1 MAKCCCRLA
10 LIATSIP
17 QDVLKQSSQSP
28 PEGAVLTL
36 EAPGMDKLQVQRTK
50 SDDSTTRSC
59 LTTYEHC
66 AMSPLSNLQ
75 MKPFMKA
82 FDLVCCRFL

>member
-28 PEGAVLTL
+28 PEGAVLNL
-36 EAPGMDKLQVQRTK
+36 EAPEMDKLQVRTCLRTK
-50 SDDSTTRSC
+50 SV
-59 LTTYEHC
+59 
-66 AMSPLSNLQ
+66 
-75 MKPFMKA
+75 
-82 FDLVCCRFL
+82 LVVLKQL

>member
-10 LIATSIP
+10 LIATGIP

-36 EAPGMDKLQVQRTK
+36 EAPGMDKLQVQTCLHTK
-50 SDDSTTRSC
+50 YVLGRD
-59 LTTYEHC
+59 
-66 AMSPLSNLQ
+66 
-75 MKPFMKA
+75 
-82 FDLVCCRFL
+82 